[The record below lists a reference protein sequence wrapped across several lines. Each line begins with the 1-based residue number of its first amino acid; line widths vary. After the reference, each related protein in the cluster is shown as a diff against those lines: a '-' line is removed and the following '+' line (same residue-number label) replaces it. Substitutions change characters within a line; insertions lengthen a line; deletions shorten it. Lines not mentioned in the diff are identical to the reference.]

1 MSSPLERMRPGEVG
15 ERVSFAERAR
25 SRCRNL
31 SEIPG
36 WVALAAL
43 LSFAAS
49 CGTKAIEPPRPA
61 EPLAPTSANG
71 RSLEP
76 SLDRFEYVRM
86 AMGGAA
92 RIVLFAPDES
102 SARVAAIAAF
112 DEIESIEQ
120 ALSDWRDASEVR
132 RVEQRLRE
140 QPGEPVG
147 ISETLATCLVRSL
160 EVSKASDGAFDVTI
174 APVVEQWRTAGRAG
188 GLPPEAA
195 QRAALALV
203 GWDRV
208 RLVGGSN
215 LALTAPPGTRFDFGG
230 IGKGF
235 GADRALAVLRSQGFD
250 RAMVELGGDFAIGSP
265 PPGEAGWRI
274 AIATGLGDERI
285 VLTLARCGVAT
296 SGDLER
302 FVEVDGVRYSH
313 LVDPRTGVGLT
324 TSIAVTVIAPDA
336 TLADALA
343 SATSVLG
350 DEHAEPVL
358 SEFKALARIVRAA
371 PGDRSSSPPRVVT
384 IGDWPG

>member
-1 MSSPLERMRPGEVG
+1 MISRSKVAAAVASLAWLGG
-15 ERVSFAERAR
+15 VSA
-25 SRCRNL
+25 C
-31 SEIPG
+31 
-36 WVALAAL
+36 
-43 LSFAAS
+43 
-49 CGTKAIEPPRPA
+49 TTPPPEA
-61 EPLAPTSANG
+61 GFSGDPV
-71 RSLEP
+71 SLEP
-76 SLDRFEYVRM
+76 AGADPDAPSPTRFEYIRM

-92 RIVLFAPDES
+92 RIVVYALEEET
-102 SARVAAIAAF
+102 ARAAAIAAF
-112 DEIESIEQ
+112 HEIEAVEQ
-120 ALSDWRDASEVR
+120 ALSDWRESSEVR

-140 QPGEPVG
+140 QPGDPVA
-147 ISETLATCLVRSL
+147 ISETLASCLVRSL

-195 QRAALALV
+195 RRAALALV

-208 RLVGGSN
+208 QLVEGPTR
-215 LALTAPPGTRFDFGG
+215 ALTAPPGTRFDFGG

-265 PPGEAGWRI
+265 PPGDAGWRI
-274 AIATGLGDERI
+274 AVATGLGDERI

-313 LVDPRTGVGLT
+313 LVDPRTGLGLT

-350 DEHAEPVL
+350 PEQARSML
-358 SEFKALARIVRAA
+358 AALDASARVVTAA
-371 PGDRSSSPPRVVT
+371 PGIAAPSSPR
-384 IGDWPG
+384 IELLGLWPE